1 MDTKSWNKPKANPPN
16 NHMLLSRQ
24 WMLKII
30 EGLWH
35 AGKQSYTLV
44 VMFVILF
51 LLFFF
56 LLSRLDKFYWVSC
69 KREYSWINGGPT
81 ENNLLE
87 E

>member
-1 MDTKSWNKPKANPPN
+1 MDTKSWTKPKANPPN

-56 LLSRLDKFYWVSC
+56 AIQTGQVLLSELQTGVFL
-69 KREYSWINGGPT
+69 N
-81 ENNLLE
+81 
-87 E
+87 